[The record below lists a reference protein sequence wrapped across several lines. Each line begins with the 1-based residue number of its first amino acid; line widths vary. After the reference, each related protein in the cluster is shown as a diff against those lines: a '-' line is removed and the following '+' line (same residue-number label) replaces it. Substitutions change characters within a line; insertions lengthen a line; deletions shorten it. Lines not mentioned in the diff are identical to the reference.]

1 MNKGLR
7 SFLYA
12 ELTEAEV
19 DGAASYGA
27 PEKLAGAIEA
37 KVTYDTN
44 DAKVYVDDTLGE
56 TDSSITG
63 GTIDLTIDDDDMTVF
78 GPLLGMDEITTGE
91 GVTAIKGYVTKVS
104 DSPKNVGFGY
114 IVMKQ
119 VKGQTKYVVR
129 FFYKVK
135 FKPFS
140 SDAKTR
146 GESTEF
152 ITPTVQGTFASL
164 QNERSVY
171 VSAPIDTAEEAV
183 AHLKALFA

>member
-19 DGAASYGA
+19 DGTASYGEA
-27 PEKLAGAIEA
+27 KKLAGAIEA

-63 GTIDLTIDDDDMTVF
+63 GTIDLTIDDDDMTIF
-78 GPLLGMDEITTGE
+78 GPLLGMEKITTGE
-91 GVTAIKGYVTKVS
+91 VEGYVTKVS

-152 ITPTVQGTFASL
+152 ITPTVQGTFSSL

-171 VSAPIDTAEEAV
+171 VSAPLDTAEEAV
-183 AHLKALFA
+183 THLKAMFA